1 MYRKEEFDIIDVET
15 LMTEEIVLEE
25 DTMEEIR
32 KIAVETGDTPEY
44 LAERFKKILEDLR
57 AQTSEERLEWYRLVY
72 SYANQKKLKTAV

>member
-32 KIAVETGDTPEY
+32 KIAAETGETQEY
-44 LAERFKKILEDLR
+44 LAERFKKILGDLR
-57 AQTSEERLEWYRLVY
+57 AQISEEKLDWYRSVY
-72 SYANQKKLKTAV
+72 SYANQKNLKTAV